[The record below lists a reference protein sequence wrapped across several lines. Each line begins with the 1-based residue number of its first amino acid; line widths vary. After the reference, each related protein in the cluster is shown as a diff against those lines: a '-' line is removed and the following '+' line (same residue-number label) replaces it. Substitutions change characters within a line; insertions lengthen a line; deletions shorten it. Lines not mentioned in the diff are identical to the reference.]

1 MSESWFDPLGL
12 RRVAD
17 VFTTAAAQTLVGR
30 LVEIDDGRLR
40 GRIAQVREAAP
51 ATTFAAALSGQL
63 GLWRRIDLDIADA
76 SVDGRGL
83 DRVSIVA
90 DDVRVIETLP
100 ERVGAKR
107 LDVSVTV
114 GPSHVAAWIDHVA
127 SDHGV
132 EIAGDQ
138 LVARLKG
145 FGSWGLVELDPWS
158 DGRRVGVDVARGRVR
173 GRTVNL
179 PERLHRRYETELE
192 WLPERTSITA
202 VRVADGAIAIDG
214 TIDRYA
220 VEVDV
225 AQLMADLSAQQ
236 AGAVISVLLGD

>member
-30 LVEIDDGRLR
+30 AVEIDDGRLR

-51 ATTFAAALSGQL
+51 ATTFSAALSGQL
-63 GLWRRIDLDIADA
+63 GLWRRIDLDVADA
-76 SVDGRGL
+76 SVEGRGL
-83 DRVSIVA
+83 ERVSIVA
-90 DDVRVIETLP
+90 DDVRVVETLP
-100 ERVGAKR
+100 QRVGAKR
-107 LDVSVTV
+107 IDVSVRV
-114 GPSHVAAWIDHVA
+114 GPSDVTAWIDHVA
-127 SDHGV
+127 PHQGV
-132 EIAGDQ
+132 EIDGDQ
-138 LVARLKG
+138 LVARMKG

-158 DGRRVGVDVARGRVR
+158 DGRRVGVDVTRGRVR

-179 PERLHRRYETELE
+179 PERFHRRYETQLD
-192 WLPERTSITA
+192 WLPERTSITG
-202 VRVADGAIAIDG
+202 VHVADGAISIDG
-214 TIDRYA
+214 TIDRYS

-225 AQLMADLSAQQ
+225 PQLMADLSAQQ